1 MQFDEDEKQKL
12 IEETHVS
19 SECTDHTVMRTF
31 PRSRLKLRIL
41 LVQALVTVRPKTLT
55 NIVEF
60 REYKIV
66 YRQYAG
72 LVRFYATTFFC

>member
-1 MQFDEDEKQKL
+1 
-12 IEETHVS
+12 
-19 SECTDHTVMRTF
+19 
-31 PRSRLKLRIL
+31 
-41 LVQALVTVRPKTLT
+41 VTVRGKTLT

-72 LVRFYATTFFC
+72 LVRGPRLCYFSYVDTVACLL